1 MNVLPNQQ
9 QHIVGILIFGPII
22 FKGNAPQNTSVQDT
36 ITDKPLFPRLNTME
50 KSADNIQMKENRQI
64 P

>member
-36 ITDKPLFPRLNTME
+36 ITDKPLFPLLNTIE
-50 KSADNIQMKENRQI
+50 KSTDNIQMKENRQI